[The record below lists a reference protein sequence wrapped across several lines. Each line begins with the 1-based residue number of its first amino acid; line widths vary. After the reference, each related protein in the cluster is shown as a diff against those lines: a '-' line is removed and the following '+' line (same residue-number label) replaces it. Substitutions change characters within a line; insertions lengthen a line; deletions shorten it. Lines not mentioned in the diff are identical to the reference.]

1 MLDKTINYSV
11 YCVIDRK
18 LEAYKMSR
26 RSIADIRR
34 RLAYAEYSGTI
45 ESLAREK
52 VELASF
58 IDRHSSLEFD
68 QAWDLIEMMCT
79 EILPGY
85 RGIGKLMA
93 FRNEIRDR
101 LKKTLLK
108 RMEYEEW
115 LKEQMK

>member
-1 MLDKTINYSV
+1 MT
-11 YCVIDRK
+11 
-18 LEAYKMSR
+18 R
-26 RSIADIRR
+26 RGFKDIQR
-34 RLAYAEYSGTI
+34 RLAYAEYSDMI

-52 VELASF
+52 VELAGF
-58 IDRHSSLEFD
+58 IDQHTNLEFD

-101 LKKTLLK
+101 LKKTILE
-108 RMEYEEW
+108 RMKYEEW
-115 LKEQMK
+115 LKEQAK